1 MKEKKIKYRKKELNL
16 ATIELNTKKFL
27 FGPLWRNEEKIK
39 RNYVPYY
46 ISR

>member
-1 MKEKKIKYRKKELNL
+1 MKEKKIKYRKKEVNL

-27 FGPLWRNEEKIK
+27 LGPLWRNEERTK
-39 RNYVPYY
+39 RIYAPYY